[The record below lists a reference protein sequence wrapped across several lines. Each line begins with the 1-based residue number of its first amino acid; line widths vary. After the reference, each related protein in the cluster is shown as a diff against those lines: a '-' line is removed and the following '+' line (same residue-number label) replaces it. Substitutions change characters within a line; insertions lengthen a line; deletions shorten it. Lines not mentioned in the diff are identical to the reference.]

1 MMQTTSERTEIEVD
15 GGRMGAYVARPD
27 AAGRWPAV
35 LLFMEIFG
43 INEHIRSVCDRVA
56 AEGYVVMA
64 PDLFFRTAPGIE
76 LGYDEAGLGRGI
88 ELMSATTAT
97 QVIGDVNAALSD
109 LKARPDVGGRGVGAM
124 GFCFGGHVAYLSAC
138 ELPIGATASFY
149 GGGIAVGA
157 PGNEQPPT
165 VERTAK
171 IKGRVLCLFGE
182 NDGYISLDEVE
193 KIQAALQDAGIRHE
207 TKVYPGVGHGFFCD
221 ARPDFDKASADDA
234 WNKLMQLFKDE
245 LG

>member
-1 MMQTTSERTEIEVD
+1 MQTTSERAEIEVG
-15 GGRMGAYVARPD
+15 GGRMGAYVACPD

-43 INEHIRSVCDRVA
+43 INAHIRSVCDRVA

-64 PDLFFRTAPGIE
+64 PDLFHRTGPGVE
-76 LGYDEAGLGRGI
+76 LGYDEAGLARGI
-88 ELMSATTAT
+88 ELMSATTASE
-97 QVIGDVNAALSD
+97 VISDVSAALSVV
-109 LKARPDVGGRGVGAM
+109 KARPDVGGRGVGAM

-138 ELPIGATASFY
+138 ELPIAATASFY

-165 VERTAK
+165 VGRSDK
-171 IKGRVLCLFGE
+171 IKGRMLCLFGE
-182 NDGYISLDEVE
+182 NDAYIPLDQVK
-193 KIQAALQDAGIRHE
+193 KIETALEDAGIRHE
-207 TKVYPGVGHGFFCD
+207 AKVYPGVGHGFFCD
-221 ARPDFDKASADDA
+221 ARADFDKASADDA
-234 WNKLMQLFKDE
+234 WKKLTRLFKDE

>member
-1 MMQTTSERTEIEVD
+1 MQTTSERIEIEVEA
-15 GGRMGAYVARPD
+15 GSMGAYVARPD
-27 AAGRWPAV
+27 ADGRWPAV

-43 INEHIRSVCDRVA
+43 INAHIRSVCDRVA

-64 PDLFFRTAPGIE
+64 PDIFYRTGPGVE

-88 ELMSATTAT
+88 ELMSATTT
-97 QVIGDVNAALSD
+97 SEIIGDVSAALSV

-138 ELPIGATASFY
+138 ELPIAATVSFY

-165 VERTAK
+165 LERTDK
-171 IKGRVLCLFGE
+171 ITGRMLCLFGE
-182 NDGYISLDEVE
+182 NDGYISLEEVK
-193 KIQAALQDAGIRHE
+193 KIEAALEDAGIRHE

-221 ARPDFDKASADDA
+221 AREDFDKASADDA
-234 WNKLMQLFKDE
+234 WKKLTQLFKDE
-245 LG
+245 LA